1 MERKKK
7 SKRPATPGEDE
18 FAFSHERTREE
29 RDAEGRAN
37 AIDVDAGEVGG
48 RRQRQRSDR
57 KELKKL
63 REKPQGAEKERAR
76 SDRTPHQGLP
86 AGSVDGKK
94 RARSDRN
101 PYEGLLTGSLDPGDR
116 RDMAV
121 YHPLMRMTEQYLADL
136 DEERDGGDGAIELRE
151 ARSSY
156 SLPRLLYLR

>member
-37 AIDVDAGEVGG
+37 AIDVDA
-48 RRQRQRSDR
+48 
-57 KELKKL
+57 
-63 REKPQGAEKERAR
+63 
-76 SDRTPHQGLP
+76 
-86 AGSVDGKK
+86 
-94 RARSDRN
+94 
-101 PYEGLLTGSLDPGDR
+101 
-116 RDMAV
+116 
-121 YHPLMRMTEQYLADL
+121 
-136 DEERDGGDGAIELRE
+136 

>member
-7 SKRPATPGEDE
+7 SNRPATPGEDE
-18 FAFSHERTREE
+18 IAFSHERTREE

-37 AIDVDAGEVGG
+37 AIDVDAGEAGG
-48 RRQRQRSDR
+48 RQQRQRSDR

-116 RDMAV
+116 RDMEV
-121 YHPLMRMTEQYLADL
+121 YAPMCGMMERYLIGR
-136 DEERDGGDGAIELRE
+136 DEERDGGPPAVLQVWKH
-151 ARSSY
+151 
-156 SLPRLLYLR
+156 LP